1 MSYPSRD
8 TFEGYRAQKSFKKVL
23 LSELLDVATK
33 LEEEPVSQVSLEV
46 LAEVVE
52 EAENMGVKL
61 VRQSDWG
68 HFEGDRS
75 SGVCVKGYFYKRLD
89 RGASGASRH
98 FGEKI
103 EGSRR

>member
-75 SGVCVKGYFYKRLD
+75 SGVCLKGYFYKRLD

-103 EGSRR
+103 KGSRR